1 MRYPHIIAALR
12 SAKWAIQP
20 ATLEAI
26 RSLLSSRLITDRPR
40 IEAPA
45 PVPHLVSPIRRA
57 DASPASVTAPIIGG
71 TAVVRFFGICA
82 KRISDMEAECGGVSI
97 ETLQQ
102 DIARAVANPRVARIV
117 LHIDSPG
124 GTIIGIPELVTRLRE
139 WSAQKP
145 IYAFADNLC
154 ASAAYWLST
163 GCTAL
168 FATPTADIGS
178 IGVYMAVID
187 ESEAWA
193 EAGYRMV
200 LIKAGEHKADG
211 LRGLPIAPETI
222 ARWQAEVDELYGQFT
237 AAVLAVRPGVDT
249 ASMQG
254 QCFMGTEALRLGL
267 CDQLVTDLD
276 DLLEQ
281 LAAN

>member
-1 MRYPHIIAALR
+1 MRYPHILAALR
-12 SAKWAIQP
+12 SAKWAVQP

-26 RSLLSSRLITDRPR
+26 RSLLSSRLTADRADPLHAGAITPPARRADHHAPTV
-40 IEAPA
+40 PA
-45 PVPHLVSPIRRA
+45 PVL
-57 DASPASVTAPIIGG
+57 GG
-71 TAVVRFFGICA
+71 TAVIRFFGICA
-82 KRISDMEAECGGVSI
+82 KRISAMEADCGGVSL

-102 DIARAVANPRVARIV
+102 ELALAVANPRVSRIV

-124 GTIIGIPELVTRLRE
+124 GTITGIPELVTRLRE
-139 WSAQKP
+139 WSQIKP

-168 FATPTADIGS
+168 FATPTADLGS

-187 ESEAWA
+187 ESEAFA

-200 LIKAGEHKADG
+200 LIKAGERKAEG
-211 LRGLPIAPETI
+211 ARGLPIEPETI
-222 ARWQAEVDELYGQFT
+222 ARWQAEVDAIYAQFT
-237 AAVLAVRPGVDT
+237 AAVLAVRPGVADST
-249 ASMQG
+249 MQG
-254 QCFMGTEALRLGL
+254 QAFMGTEALALGL

-276 DLLEQ
+276 DLLAQ
-281 LAAN
+281 LAAA

>member
-1 MRYPHIIAALR
+1 MRYPHILASLR
-12 SAKWAIQP
+12 SAKWAVRP

-26 RSLLSSRLITDRPR
+26 RSLLSSRLVAGHHPVTSSDSLAIAPTRP
-40 IEAPA
+40 
-45 PVPHLVSPIRRA
+45 RA
-57 DASPASVTAPIIGG
+57 DAAPASITAPLLGG
-71 TAVVRFFGICA
+71 TAVIRFFGICA
-82 KRISDMEAECGGVSI
+82 KRISDMEADCGGVSL
-97 ETLQQ
+97 ETLQR
-102 DIARAVANPRVARIV
+102 DLALAIANPRVTRIV

-124 GTIIGIPELVTRLRE
+124 GTVTGIPELVTRLRE

-168 FATPTADIGS
+168 FATPTADLGS
-178 IGVYMAVID
+178 IGVYMAIID
-187 ESEAWA
+187 ESDAWA

-211 LRGLPIAPETI
+211 IQGLPVAPDTI
-222 ARWQAEVDELYGQFT
+222 ARWQAEVDDLYALFT
-237 AAVLAVRPGVDT
+237 TAVLAARPSVT
-249 ASMQG
+249 SESMQG

-276 DLLEQ
+276 DLLTQ
-281 LAAN
+281 LAT